1 MGLHMS
7 REKIKTAMILAAGF
21 GTRMKNLANH
31 LPKALLQLGNSNLL
45 HLNLLKLRN
54 AGINT
59 VVINLH
65 HFGNMIKKYIIENP
79 IQELTIHFSEEEKIL
94 GTGGG
99 IANAEMFF
107 KNEIILVV
115 NSDIL
120 SDLFLLEFINHFFQT
135 KPLASMA
142 VLPSRNY
149 KEYSLVTYDD
159 QKLSGFIRKNEV
171 PKIGKKTAIFM
182 GYQILTPQARNY
194 LKPTF
199 SSIMKDFYLPAVKQ
213 NQNVSVYIHNGKWF
227 DVGNKEKYLETI
239 RFIETKKINLN
250 NLL

>member
-1 MGLHMS
+1 VGLHMS
-7 REKIKTAMILAAGF
+7 REKIKTAMI
-21 GTRMKNLANH
+21 
-31 LPKALLQLGNSNLL
+31 L

-65 HFGNMIKKYIIENP
+65 HLGYMIKKYINENP
-79 IQELTIHFSEEEKIL
+79 IQELTIYFSEEEKIL

-99 IANAEMFF
+99 IAHAEMYF
-107 KNEIILVV
+107 KNQNILVL

-120 SDLFLLEFINHFFQT
+120 SDLFFLEFINHFFQT

-149 KEYSLVTYDD
+149 KEYSLITYDD
-159 QKLSGFIRKNEV
+159 QKLTGFMRKNEM
-171 PKIGKKTAIFM
+171 PKISQKTAIFM

-199 SSIMKDFYLPAVKQ
+199 SSIMKDFYYPAVKQ

-227 DVGNKEKYLETI
+227 DMGNKENYLETI

-250 NLL
+250 TLL

>member
-1 MGLHMS
+1 MS
-7 REKIKTAMILAAGF
+7 SEKIKTAMILAAGF
-21 GTRMKNLANH
+21 GTRMKDLANH

-65 HFGNMIKKYIIENP
+65 HLGYMIKKHIVENP
-79 IQELTIHFSEEEKIL
+79 IQGLTIYFSEEEKIL

-107 KNEIILVV
+107 ENEIILVI

-120 SDLFLLEFINHFFQT
+120 SDLFLSEFINHFFQK
-135 KPLASMA
+135 KPLASIV

-159 QKLSGFIRKNEV
+159 QKLTGFMRKNEV
-171 PKIGKKTAIFM
+171 PKIGQKTAIFM
-182 GYQILTPQARNY
+182 GYQILTPQARNN

-199 SSIMKDFYLPAVKQ
+199 SSIMKDFYYPAVKQ

-227 DVGNKEKYLETI
+227 DVGNKEKYLEVI
-239 RFIETKKINLN
+239 RFIETNKINLN
-250 NLL
+250 NLV